1 MSSVQHHQAQARRF
15 LSLGRSD
22 HNAGD
27 YARAANAPARAASH
41 AAAA

>member
-1 MSSVQHHQAQARRF
+1 MGSVQYHQAQARRF
-15 LSLGRSD
+15 LSLARSD

-27 YARAANAPARAASH
+27 PLARAASH

>member
-1 MSSVQHHQAQARRF
+1 MGNVQHHQAQARRF
-15 LSLGRSD
+15 LSLARSD

-27 YARAANAPARAASH
+27 YSRTANALARAASH